1 MCSPVV
7 CARCKKITWSGCG
20 AHADQVMAG
29 VPADKRCTCC

>member
-7 CARCKKITWSGCG
+7 CARCNKITWSGCG

-29 VPADKRCTCC
+29 VPADKRCVCP